1 MAPPVP
7 VYSLVEIQSQYKEQ
21 LKNPTKYKCQLKS
34 ITQHECTFR
43 PSTIRTNDINHPPEI
58 ICLPFKRIFQR
69 CLVPITTKNEKGKK
83 IRGERWVNIEI
94 TNDKTNHDLVEPD
107 NKYSKDVMDF
117 LDAEREF
124 KKFMEIESEG
134 NS

>member
-7 VYSLVEIQSQYKEQ
+7 VYSVGEIQSQYKAQ
-21 LKNPTKYKCQLKS
+21 LANPEKYQCQLKS

-43 PSTIRTNDINHPPEI
+43 PSTIRANDPSTPPEI

-69 CLVPITTKNEKGKK
+69 CLIPVTTKDEAGRKTRSEKW
-83 IRGERWVNIEI
+83 INIEI
-94 TNDKTNHDLVEPD
+94 TNEKTNHDLVEPES
-107 NKYSKDVMDF
+107 KYSKDVMDF

-134 NS
+134 HV

>member
-7 VYSLVEIQSQYKEQ
+7 VYSFTEIQNQYKEQ
-21 LKNPTKYKCQLKS
+21 LNNPTKYKCQLKS

-43 PSTIRTNDINHPPEI
+43 PSTIRNNNINNPPEI

-69 CLVPITTKNEKGKK
+69 CLIPISTKNEQGKK
-83 IRGERWVNIEI
+83 IKSEKWINIEI
-94 TNDKTNHDLVEPD
+94 TNDKTNHDLVEPES
-107 NKYSKDVMDF
+107 KYSKDVMDF

-124 KKFMEIESEG
+124 KKFMEIETESHT
-134 NS
+134 